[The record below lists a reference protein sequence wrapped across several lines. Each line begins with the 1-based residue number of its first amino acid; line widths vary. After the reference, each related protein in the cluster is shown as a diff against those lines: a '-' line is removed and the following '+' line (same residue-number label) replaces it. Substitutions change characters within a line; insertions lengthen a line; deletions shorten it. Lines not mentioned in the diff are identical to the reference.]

1 MNDMRRNRPPK
12 FMRRELVSITTPAPV
27 VNFLP
32 PLPEKTDEK
41 VWMEA
46 WCHVASA
53 SNTTDKEACDSWA
66 DHCLASFKERF
77 R

>member
-32 PLPEKTDEK
+32 PLPKKTDEE
-41 VWMEA
+41 VWLAA
-46 WCHVASA
+46 WCATANVDSCMDNKVA
-53 SNTTDKEACDSWA
+53 DSWA
-66 DHCLASFKERF
+66 DKCLAAFKERF